1 MNKWEKEAYIMSKQR
16 VEELTKL
23 LNQYNKEYYVLD
35 KPSVSDREY
44 DRLMQE
50 LIELENQ
57 YPELKSTT
65 SPTVRIG
72 GAVLEGFNKIE
83 HEKPMLSLGN
93 AFNESDLRD
102 FDARIK
108 KVSPHISYVCE
119 LKIDG
124 LAVTLHYANGQ
135 FVQGATR
142 GDGVFGEDISEN
154 LKTIQTIPLH
164 IPYDEPLEVRGE
176 VYMSKA
182 TLEKLN
188 KQRANNGEELFA
200 NPRNAAAGSLRQLDS
215 RIAAKRELAM
225 FCYAV
230 PSAESLGCKTH
241 EESLKKIEELGF
253 NVNPNREVCDSI
265 EGVLAYIEKWSTARF
280 DLPYEIDG
288 IVIKVNQ
295 LNEQEKLGTTV
306 KSPRWAIA
314 YKFPAEEVETI
325 LKDIIFTVGRTG
337 MVTPN
342 AVLEP
347 VRVAGTRVS
356 RATLHNEDYV
366 KERDIRIN
374 DRVIIRKAGEII
386 PEVVKPVVDARKG
399 DEVPFEMIQNCPRC
413 GSEIVRE
420 VGEADHYCLN
430 IDCPAR
436 IVESLC
442 HYVSRDAMNIDGLG
456 VKVVEQLYDN
466 QLIANVADIYK
477 LEKEQLLPLE
487 RMGEKKVTN
496 LLTAIENSK
505 ANSLERLLFGLG
517 IRHVG
522 SKTAKVLA
530 THFEDIDSLM
540 KATFDDFKG
549 IAEIGDVIANSIVHY
564 FSQEANVQLI
574 SELQELGLN
583 MNYLGAK
590 ISNTNQSN
598 QFFGKTVVLT
608 GTLTTLS
615 RKEAGTKLEA
625 LGAKVSGS
633 VSAKTDYLVAGEKS
647 GSKLK
652 KAQELGVTVIDEET
666 MLKMMNE

>member
-1 MNKWEKEAYIMSKQR
+1 MSKQR

-50 LIELENQ
+50 LIELEAQ
-57 YPELKSTT
+57 YPELKSST
-65 SPTVRIG
+65 SPTVRVG
-72 GAVLEGFNKIE
+72 GAILEGFNKVQ

-93 AFNESDLRD
+93 AFNEGDLRD
-102 FDARIK
+102 FDARIR
-108 KVSPHISYVCE
+108 KVSPNISYVCE

-124 LAVTLHYANGQ
+124 LAVTLHYRDGK
-135 FVQGATR
+135 FVKGATR
-142 GDGVFGEDISEN
+142 GDGVVGEDISEN

-164 IPYDEPLEVRGE
+164 IPYKDPLEVRGE

-182 TLEKLN
+182 TLDKLN
-188 KQRANNGEELFA
+188 KQRAEKGEELFA

-230 PSAESLGCKTH
+230 PSAEELGCQTH
-241 EESLKKIEELGF
+241 DESLQKIEELGF

-265 EGVLAYIEKWSTARF
+265 DGVLAYIEKWSTNRF

-295 LNEQEKLGTTV
+295 LNEQQKLGSTV

-386 PEVVKPVVDARKG
+386 PEVVKPVIDARHG
-399 DEVPFEMIQNCPRC
+399 DEAPFEMIQECPRC
-413 GSEIVRE
+413 GSELIRE
-420 VGEADHYCLN
+420 AGEADYYCLN

-442 HYVSRDAMNIDGLG
+442 HFVSRDAMNIDGLG

-466 QLIANVADIYK
+466 QLIENVADIYK
-477 LEKEQLLPLE
+477 LQKEQLLPLE

-505 ANSLERLLFGLG
+505 QNSLERLLFGLG
-517 IRHVG
+517 VRHVG

-530 THFEDIDSLM
+530 AHFETIDALM
-540 KATFDDFKG
+540 QATFDDFKG

-564 FSQEANVQLI
+564 FTQDANVQLI
-574 SELQELGLN
+574 NELKALGLN
-583 MNYLGAK
+583 MSY
-590 ISNTNQSN
+590 
-598 QFFGKTVVLT
+598 T
-608 GTLTTLS
+608 GV
-615 RKEAGTKLEA
+615 
-625 LGAKVSGS
+625 KVST
-633 VSAKTDYLVAGEKS
+633 A
-647 GSKLK
+647 
-652 KAQELGVTVIDEET
+652 
-666 MLKMMNE
+666 NEANEFYGKR

>member
-1 MNKWEKEAYIMSKQR
+1 MSKQR

-50 LIELENQ
+50 LIELEAQ
-57 YPELKSTT
+57 YPELKSST
-65 SPTVRIG
+65 SPTVRVG
-72 GAVLEGFNKIE
+72 GAILEGFNKVQ

-93 AFNESDLRD
+93 AFNEGDLRD
-102 FDARIK
+102 FDARIR
-108 KVSPHISYVCE
+108 KVSPNISYVCE

-124 LAVTLHYANGQ
+124 LAVTLHYRDGK
-135 FVQGATR
+135 FVKGATR
-142 GDGVFGEDISEN
+142 GDGVVGEDISEN

-164 IPYDEPLEVRGE
+164 IPYKDPLEVRGE

-182 TLEKLN
+182 TLDKLN
-188 KQRANNGEELFA
+188 KQRAEKGEELFA

-230 PSAESLGCKTH
+230 PSAEELGCQTH
-241 EESLKKIEELGF
+241 DESLQKIEELGF

-265 EGVLAYIEKWSTARF
+265 DGVLAYIEKWSTNRF

-295 LNEQEKLGTTV
+295 LNEQQKLGSTV

-356 RATLHNEDYV
+356 RATLHNEDYI
-366 KERDIRIN
+366 KERDIRIK

-386 PEVVKPVVDARKG
+386 PEVVKPVIDARHG
-399 DEVPFEMIQNCPRC
+399 DEAPFEMIQDCPRC
-413 GSEIVRE
+413 GSELIRE
-420 VGEADHYCLN
+420 AGEADYYCLN

-442 HYVSRDAMNIDGLG
+442 HFVSRDAMNIDGLG

-466 QLIANVADIYK
+466 QLIENVADIYK
-477 LEKEQLLPLE
+477 LQKEQLLPLE

-505 ANSLERLLFGLG
+505 QNSLERLLFGLG
-517 IRHVG
+517 VRHVG

-530 THFEDIDSLM
+530 AHFETIDALM
-540 KATFDDFKG
+540 QATFDDFKG

-564 FSQEANVQLI
+564 FTQDANVQLI
-574 SELQELGLN
+574 NELKALGLN
-583 MNYLGAK
+583 MSYTGVKVSTANEANEFY
-590 ISNTNQSN
+590 
-598 QFFGKTVVLT
+598 GKTVVLT
-608 GTLTTLS
+608 GTLATLS
-615 RKEAGTKLEA
+615 RKEAGVKLEA

-633 VSAKTDYLVAGEKS
+633 VSAKTDFLVAGEKS

-652 KAQELGVTVIDEET
+652 KAQELGVTVIDEEM
-666 MLKMMNE
+666 MLKMLGE

>member
-1 MNKWEKEAYIMSKQR
+1 MSKQR

-50 LIELENQ
+50 LIELEAQ
-57 YPELKSTT
+57 YPELKSST
-65 SPTVRIG
+65 SPTVRVG
-72 GAVLEGFNKIE
+72 GAILEGFNKVQ

-93 AFNESDLRD
+93 AFNEGDLRD
-102 FDARIK
+102 FDARIR
-108 KVSPHISYVCE
+108 KVSPNISYVCE

-124 LAVTLHYANGQ
+124 LAVTLHYRDGQ
-135 FVQGATR
+135 FVKGATR
-142 GDGVFGEDISEN
+142 GDGVVGEDISEN

-164 IPYDEPLEVRGE
+164 IPYKDPLEVRGE

-182 TLEKLN
+182 TLDKLN
-188 KQRANNGEELFA
+188 KQRAEKGEELFA

-230 PSAESLGCKTH
+230 PSAEELGCQTH
-241 EESLKKIEELGF
+241 DESLQKIEEFGF

-265 EGVLAYIEKWSTARF
+265 DGVLAYIEKWSTNRF

-295 LNEQEKLGTTV
+295 LNEQQKLGSTV

-386 PEVVKPVVDARKG
+386 PEVVKPVIDARHG
-399 DEVPFEMIQNCPRC
+399 DEAPFEMIQECPRC
-413 GSEIVRE
+413 GSELIRE
-420 VGEADHYCLN
+420 AGEADYYCLN

-442 HYVSRDAMNIDGLG
+442 HFVSRDAMNIDGLG

-466 QLIANVADIYK
+466 QLIENVADIYK
-477 LEKEQLLPLE
+477 LQKEQLLPLE

-505 ANSLERLLFGLG
+505 QNSLERLLFGLG
-517 IRHVG
+517 VRHVG

-530 THFEDIDSLM
+530 AHFETIDALM
-540 KATFDDFKG
+540 QATFDDFKG
-549 IAEIGDVIANSIVHY
+549 IAEIGDVIANSILHY
-564 FSQEANVQLI
+564 FTQEANVQLI
-574 SELQELGLN
+574 NELKALGLN
-583 MNYLGAK
+583 MSYTGVKVSTANEANEFY
-590 ISNTNQSN
+590 
-598 QFFGKTVVLT
+598 GKTVVLT
-608 GTLTTLS
+608 GTLATLS
-615 RKEAGTKLEA
+615 RKEAGVKLEA

-633 VSAKTDYLVAGEKS
+633 VSAKTDFLVAGEKS

-652 KAQELGVTVIDEET
+652 KAQELGVTVIDEEM
-666 MLKMMNE
+666 MLKMLGE

>member
-1 MNKWEKEAYIMSKQR
+1 MSKQR
-16 VEELTKL
+16 IEELTKL

-93 AFNESDLRD
+93 AFNEGDLRD

-108 KVSPHISYVCE
+108 KVSPHVSYVCE

-135 FVQGATR
+135 FIQGATR
-142 GDGVFGEDISEN
+142 GDGVIGEDISEN

-164 IPYDEPLEVRGE
+164 VPYDEPLEVRGE

-188 KQRANNGEELFA
+188 QQRAKKGEELFA
-200 NPRNAAAGSLRQLDS
+200 NPRNAAAGSIRQLDS

-230 PSAESLGCKTH
+230 PSAEDLGCQTH
-241 EESLKKIEELGF
+241 EESLQKIEELGF
-253 NVNPNREVCDSI
+253 NVNPNREVCESI
-265 EGVLAYIEKWSTARF
+265 DAVLAYIEKWSKARF

-295 LNEQEKLGTTV
+295 LSEQEKLGTTV

-386 PEVVKPVVDARKG
+386 PEVVKPVVDSRKG
-399 DEVPFEMIQNCPRC
+399 DEIPFEMIDNCPRC

-442 HYVSRDAMNIDGLG
+442 HFVSRDAMNIDGLG

-477 LEKEQLLPLE
+477 LQKGQLLPLE

-530 THFEDIDSLM
+530 THFEDIERLM
-540 KATFDDFKG
+540 TASFDDFKG
-549 IAEIGDVIANSIVHY
+549 ISEIGDVIANSIVHY

-574 SELQELGLN
+574 KELKELGLN
-583 MNYLGAK
+583 MSYLGAK
-590 ISNTNQSN
+590 PSDSNKSN
-598 QFFGKTVVLT
+598 EFYGKTVVLT

-652 KAQELGVTVIDEET
+652 KAKELGVVVIDEE
-666 MLKMMNE
+666 MMIKMMNE

>member
-1 MNKWEKEAYIMSKQR
+1 MSKQR

-50 LIELENQ
+50 LIELEAQ
-57 YPELKSTT
+57 YPELKSST
-65 SPTVRIG
+65 SPTVRVG
-72 GAVLEGFNKIE
+72 GAILEGFNKVQ

-93 AFNESDLRD
+93 AFNEGDLRD
-102 FDARIK
+102 FDARIR
-108 KVSPHISYVCE
+108 KVSPNISYVCE

-124 LAVTLHYANGQ
+124 LAVTLHYRDGQ
-135 FVQGATR
+135 FVKGATR
-142 GDGVFGEDISEN
+142 GDGVVGEDISEN

-164 IPYDEPLEVRGE
+164 IPYKEPLEVRGE

-182 TLEKLN
+182 TLDKLN
-188 KQRANNGEELFA
+188 KQRAEKGEELFA

-230 PSAESLGCKTH
+230 PSAEELGCQTH
-241 EESLKKIEELGF
+241 DESLQKIEELGF

-265 EGVLAYIEKWSTARF
+265 DGVLTYIEKWSTNRF

-295 LNEQEKLGTTV
+295 LNEQQKLGSTV

-386 PEVVKPVVDARKG
+386 PEVVKPVIDARHG
-399 DEVPFEMIQNCPRC
+399 DEAPFEMIQDCPRC
-413 GSEIVRE
+413 GSELIRE
-420 VGEADHYCLN
+420 AGEADYYCLN

-442 HYVSRDAMNIDGLG
+442 HFVSRDAMNIDGLG

-466 QLIANVADIYK
+466 QLIENVADIYK
-477 LEKEQLLPLE
+477 LQKEQLLPLE

-505 ANSLERLLFGLG
+505 QNSLERLLFGLG

-530 THFEDIDSLM
+530 AHFETIDALM
-540 KATFDDFKG
+540 QATFDDFKG
-549 IAEIGDVIANSIVHY
+549 IAEIGDVIANSILHY
-564 FSQEANVQLI
+564 FTQEANVQLI
-574 SELQELGLN
+574 NELKALGLN
-583 MNYLGAK
+583 MSYTGAK
-590 ISNTNQSN
+590 VSTANEANE
-598 QFFGKTVVLT
+598 FYGKTVVLT
-608 GTLTTLS
+608 GTLATLS
-615 RKEAGTKLEA
+615 RKEAGVKLEA

-633 VSAKTDYLVAGEKS
+633 VSAKTDFLVAGEKS

-652 KAQELGVTVIDEET
+652 KAQELGVTVIDEEM
-666 MLKMMNE
+666 MLKMIGE

>member
-1 MNKWEKEAYIMSKQR
+1 MSKQR

-50 LIELENQ
+50 LIELEAQ
-57 YPELKSTT
+57 YPELKSST
-65 SPTVRIG
+65 SPTVRVG
-72 GAVLEGFNKIE
+72 GAILEGFNKVQ

-93 AFNESDLRD
+93 AFNEGDLRD
-102 FDARIK
+102 FDARIR
-108 KVSPHISYVCE
+108 KVSPNISYVCE

-124 LAVTLHYANGQ
+124 LAVTLHYRDGK
-135 FVQGATR
+135 FVKGATR
-142 GDGVFGEDISEN
+142 GDGVVGEDISEN

-164 IPYDEPLEVRGE
+164 IPYKDPLEVRGE

-182 TLEKLN
+182 TLDKLN
-188 KQRANNGEELFA
+188 KQRAEKGEELFA

-230 PSAESLGCKTH
+230 PSAEELGCQTH
-241 EESLKKIEELGF
+241 DESLQKIEELGF

-265 EGVLAYIEKWSTARF
+265 DGVLAYIEKWSTNRF

-295 LNEQEKLGTTV
+295 LNEQQKLGSTV

-386 PEVVKPVVDARKG
+386 PEVVKPVIDARHG
-399 DEVPFEMIQNCPRC
+399 DEAPFEMIQDCPRC
-413 GSEIVRE
+413 GSELIRE
-420 VGEADHYCLN
+420 AGEADYYCLN

-442 HYVSRDAMNIDGLG
+442 HFVSRDAMNIDGLG

-466 QLIANVADIYK
+466 QLIENVADIYK
-477 LEKEQLLPLE
+477 LQKEQLLPLE

-505 ANSLERLLFGLG
+505 QNSLERLLFGLG
-517 IRHVG
+517 VRHVG
-522 SKTAKVLA
+522 SKMAKVLA
-530 THFEDIDSLM
+530 AHFETIDALM
-540 KATFDDFKG
+540 QATFDDFKG

-564 FSQEANVQLI
+564 FTQDANVQLI
-574 SELQELGLN
+574 NELKALGLN
-583 MNYLGAK
+583 MSYTGVKVSTANEANEFY
-590 ISNTNQSN
+590 
-598 QFFGKTVVLT
+598 GKTVVLT
-608 GTLTTLS
+608 GTLATLS
-615 RKEAGTKLEA
+615 RKEAGVKLEA

-633 VSAKTDYLVAGEKS
+633 VSAKTDFLVAGEKS

-652 KAQELGVTVIDEET
+652 KAQELGVTVIDEEM
-666 MLKMMNE
+666 MLKMLGE

>member
-1 MNKWEKEAYIMSKQR
+1 MSKQR

-50 LIELENQ
+50 LIELEAQ
-57 YPELKSTT
+57 YPELKSST
-65 SPTVRIG
+65 SPTVRVG
-72 GAVLEGFNKIE
+72 GAILEGFNKVQ

-93 AFNESDLRD
+93 AFNEGDLRD
-102 FDARIK
+102 FDARIR
-108 KVSPHISYVCE
+108 KVSPNISYVCE

-124 LAVTLHYANGQ
+124 LAVTLHYRDGQ
-135 FVQGATR
+135 FVKGATR
-142 GDGVFGEDISEN
+142 GDGVVGEDISEN

-164 IPYDEPLEVRGE
+164 IPYKDPLEVRGE

-182 TLEKLN
+182 TLDKLN
-188 KQRANNGEELFA
+188 KQRAEKGEELFA

-230 PSAESLGCKTH
+230 PSAEELGCQTH
-241 EESLKKIEELGF
+241 DESLQKIEELGF

-265 EGVLAYIEKWSTARF
+265 DGVLAYIEKWSTNRF

-295 LNEQEKLGTTV
+295 LNEQQKLGSTV

-356 RATLHNEDYV
+356 RATLHNEDYI
-366 KERDIRIN
+366 KERDIRIK

-386 PEVVKPVVDARKG
+386 PEVVKPVIDARHG
-399 DEVPFEMIQNCPRC
+399 DEAPFEMIQDCPRC
-413 GSEIVRE
+413 ASELIRE
-420 VGEADHYCLN
+420 AGEADYYCLN

-442 HYVSRDAMNIDGLG
+442 HFVSRDAMNIDGLG

-466 QLIANVADIYK
+466 QLIENVADIYK
-477 LEKEQLLPLE
+477 LQKEQLLPLE

-505 ANSLERLLFGLG
+505 QNSLERLLFGLG
-517 IRHVG
+517 VRHVG

-530 THFEDIDSLM
+530 AHFETIDALM
-540 KATFDDFKG
+540 QATFDDFKG
-549 IAEIGDVIANSIVHY
+549 IADFGDVIANSIVHY
-564 FSQEANVQLI
+564 FTQDANVQLI
-574 SELQELGLN
+574 NELKALGLN
-583 MNYLGAK
+583 MSYTGVKVSTANEANEFY
-590 ISNTNQSN
+590 
-598 QFFGKTVVLT
+598 GKTVVLT
-608 GTLTTLS
+608 GTLATLS
-615 RKEAGTKLEA
+615 RKEAGVKLEA

-633 VSAKTDYLVAGEKS
+633 VSAKTDFLVAGEKS

-652 KAQELGVTVIDEET
+652 KAQELGVTVIDEEM
-666 MLKMMNE
+666 MLKMLGE

>member
-1 MNKWEKEAYIMSKQR
+1 MSKQR

-50 LIELENQ
+50 LIELEAQ
-57 YPELKSTT
+57 YPELKSST
-65 SPTVRIG
+65 SPTVRVG
-72 GAVLEGFNKIE
+72 GAILEGFNKVQ

-93 AFNESDLRD
+93 AFNEGDLRD
-102 FDARIK
+102 FDARIR
-108 KVSPHISYVCE
+108 KVSPNISYVCE

-124 LAVTLHYANGQ
+124 LAVTLHYRDGQ
-135 FVQGATR
+135 FVKGATR
-142 GDGVFGEDISEN
+142 GDGVVGEDISEN

-164 IPYDEPLEVRGE
+164 IPYKEPLEVRGE

-182 TLEKLN
+182 TLDKLN
-188 KQRANNGEELFA
+188 KQRAEKGEELFA

-230 PSAESLGCKTH
+230 PSAEELGCQTH
-241 EESLKKIEELGF
+241 DESLQKIEELGF

-265 EGVLAYIEKWSTARF
+265 DGVLAYIEKWSTNRF

-295 LNEQEKLGTTV
+295 LNEQQKLGSTV

-386 PEVVKPVVDARKG
+386 PEVVKPVIDARHG
-399 DEVPFEMIQNCPRC
+399 DEAPFEMIQDCPRC
-413 GSEIVRE
+413 GSELIRE
-420 VGEADHYCLN
+420 AGEADYYCLN

-442 HYVSRDAMNIDGLG
+442 HFVSRDAMNIDGLG

-466 QLIANVADIYK
+466 QLIENVADIYK
-477 LEKEQLLPLE
+477 LQKEQLLPLE

-505 ANSLERLLFGLG
+505 QNSLERLLFGLG

-530 THFEDIDSLM
+530 AHFETIDALM
-540 KATFDDFKG
+540 QATFDDFKG
-549 IAEIGDVIANSIVHY
+549 IAEIGDVIANSILHY
-564 FSQEANVQLI
+564 FTQEANVQLI
-574 SELQELGLN
+574 NELKALGLN
-583 MNYLGAK
+583 MSYTGAK
-590 ISNTNQSN
+590 VSTANEANE
-598 QFFGKTVVLT
+598 FYGKTVVLT
-608 GTLTTLS
+608 GTLATLS
-615 RKEAGTKLEA
+615 RKEAGVKLEA

-633 VSAKTDYLVAGEKS
+633 VSAKTDFLVAGEKS

-652 KAQELGVTVIDEET
+652 KAQELGVTVIDEEM
-666 MLKMMNE
+666 MLKMLGE

>member
-1 MNKWEKEAYIMSKQR
+1 MSKQR

-50 LIELENQ
+50 LIELEAQ
-57 YPELKSTT
+57 YPELKSST
-65 SPTVRIG
+65 SPTVRVG
-72 GAVLEGFNKIE
+72 GAILEGFNKVQ

-93 AFNESDLRD
+93 AFNEGDLRD
-102 FDARIK
+102 FDARIR
-108 KVSPHISYVCE
+108 KVSPNISYVCE

-124 LAVTLHYANGQ
+124 LAVTLHYRDGQ
-135 FVQGATR
+135 FVKGATR
-142 GDGVFGEDISEN
+142 GDGVVGEDISEN

-164 IPYDEPLEVRGE
+164 IPYKDPLEVRGE

-182 TLEKLN
+182 TLDKLN
-188 KQRANNGEELFA
+188 KQRAEKGEELFA

-230 PSAESLGCKTH
+230 PSAEELGCQTH
-241 EESLKKIEELGF
+241 DESLQKIEELGF

-265 EGVLAYIEKWSTARF
+265 DGVLAYIEKWSTNRF

-295 LNEQEKLGTTV
+295 LNEQQKLGSTV

-386 PEVVKPVVDARKG
+386 PEVVKPVIDARHG
-399 DEVPFEMIQNCPRC
+399 DEAPFEMIQDCPRC
-413 GSEIVRE
+413 GSELIRE
-420 VGEADHYCLN
+420 AGEADYYCLN

-442 HYVSRDAMNIDGLG
+442 HFVSRDAMNIDGLG

-466 QLIANVADIYK
+466 QLIENVADIYK
-477 LEKEQLLPLE
+477 LQKEQLLPLE

-505 ANSLERLLFGLG
+505 QNSLERLLFGLG
-517 IRHVG
+517 VRHVG

-530 THFEDIDSLM
+530 AHFETIDALM
-540 KATFDDFKG
+540 QATFDDFKG

-564 FSQEANVQLI
+564 FTQDANVQLI
-574 SELQELGLN
+574 NELKSLGLN
-583 MNYLGAK
+583 MSYTGVKVSTANEANEFY
-590 ISNTNQSN
+590 
-598 QFFGKTVVLT
+598 GKTVVLT
-608 GTLTTLS
+608 GTLATLS
-615 RKEAGTKLEA
+615 RKEAGVKLEA

-633 VSAKTDYLVAGEKS
+633 VSAKTDFLVAGEKS

-652 KAQELGVTVIDEET
+652 KAQELGVTVIDEEM
-666 MLKMMNE
+666 MLKMLGE

>member
-1 MNKWEKEAYIMSKQR
+1 MSKQR

-50 LIELENQ
+50 LIELEAQ
-57 YPELKSTT
+57 YPELKSST
-65 SPTVRIG
+65 SPTVRVG
-72 GAVLEGFNKIE
+72 GAILEGFNKVQ

-93 AFNESDLRD
+93 AFNEGDLRD
-102 FDARIK
+102 FDARIR
-108 KVSPHISYVCE
+108 KVSPNISYVCE

-124 LAVTLHYANGQ
+124 LAVTLHYRDGK
-135 FVQGATR
+135 FVKGATR
-142 GDGVFGEDISEN
+142 GDGVVGEDISEN

-164 IPYDEPLEVRGE
+164 IPYKDPLEVRGE

-182 TLEKLN
+182 TLDKLN
-188 KQRANNGEELFA
+188 KQRAEKGEELFA

-230 PSAESLGCKTH
+230 PSAEELGCQTH
-241 EESLKKIEELGF
+241 DESLQKIEELGF

-265 EGVLAYIEKWSTARF
+265 DGVLAYIEKWSTNRF

-295 LNEQEKLGTTV
+295 LNEQQKLGSTV

-386 PEVVKPVVDARKG
+386 PEVVKPVIDARHG
-399 DEVPFEMIQNCPRC
+399 DEAPFEMIQDCPRC
-413 GSEIVRE
+413 GSELIRE
-420 VGEADHYCLN
+420 AGEADYYCLN

-442 HYVSRDAMNIDGLG
+442 HFVSRDAMNIDGLG

-466 QLIANVADIYK
+466 QLIENVADIYK
-477 LEKEQLLPLE
+477 LQKEQLLPLE

-505 ANSLERLLFGLG
+505 QNSLERLLFGLG
-517 IRHVG
+517 VRHVG

-530 THFEDIDSLM
+530 AHFETMDALM
-540 KATFDDFKG
+540 QAMFDDFKG

-564 FSQEANVQLI
+564 FTQDANVQLI
-574 SELQELGLN
+574 NELKALGLN
-583 MNYLGAK
+583 MSYTGVKVSTANEANEFY
-590 ISNTNQSN
+590 
-598 QFFGKTVVLT
+598 GKTVVLT
-608 GTLTTLS
+608 GTLATLS
-615 RKEAGTKLEA
+615 RKEAGVKLEA

-633 VSAKTDYLVAGEKS
+633 VSAKTDFLVAGEKS

-652 KAQELGVTVIDEET
+652 KAQELGVTVIDEEM
-666 MLKMMNE
+666 MLKMLGE

>member
-1 MNKWEKEAYIMSKQR
+1 MSKQR

-50 LIELENQ
+50 LIELEAQ
-57 YPELKSTT
+57 YPELKSST
-65 SPTVRIG
+65 SPTVRVG
-72 GAVLEGFNKIE
+72 GAVLEGFNKVQ

-93 AFNESDLRD
+93 AFNEGDLRD
-102 FDARIK
+102 FDARIR
-108 KVSPHISYVCE
+108 KVSPNISYVCE

-124 LAVTLHYANGQ
+124 LAVTLHYRDGQ
-135 FVQGATR
+135 FVKGATR
-142 GDGVFGEDISEN
+142 GDGVVGEDISEN

-164 IPYDEPLEVRGE
+164 IPYKDPLEVRGE

-182 TLEKLN
+182 TLDKLN
-188 KQRANNGEELFA
+188 KQRAEKGEELFA

-230 PSAESLGCKTH
+230 PSAEELGCQTH
-241 EESLKKIEELGF
+241 DESLQKIEELGF

-265 EGVLAYIEKWSTARF
+265 DGVLAYIEKWSTNRF

-295 LNEQEKLGTTV
+295 LNEQQKLGSTV

-386 PEVVKPVVDARKG
+386 PEVVKPVIDARHG
-399 DEVPFEMIQNCPRC
+399 DEAPFEMIKDCPRC
-413 GSEIVRE
+413 GSELIRE
-420 VGEADHYCLN
+420 AGEADYYCLN

-442 HYVSRDAMNIDGLG
+442 HFVSRDAMNIDGLG

-466 QLIANVADIYK
+466 QLIENVADIYK
-477 LEKEQLLPLE
+477 LQKEQLLPLE

-505 ANSLERLLFGLG
+505 QNSLERLLFGLG
-517 IRHVG
+517 VRHVG

-530 THFEDIDSLM
+530 AHFETIDALM
-540 KATFDDFKG
+540 QATFDDFKG
-549 IAEIGDVIANSIVHY
+549 IAEIGDVIANSILHY
-564 FSQEANVQLI
+564 FTQEANVQLI
-574 SELQELGLN
+574 NELKALGLN
-583 MNYLGAK
+583 MSYTGAK
-590 ISNTNQSN
+590 VSTANEANE
-598 QFFGKTVVLT
+598 FYGKTVVLT
-608 GTLTTLS
+608 GTLATLS
-615 RKEAGTKLEA
+615 RKEAGVKLEA

-633 VSAKTDYLVAGEKS
+633 VSAKTDFLVAGEKS

-652 KAQELGVTVIDEET
+652 KAQELGVTVIDEEM
-666 MLKMMNE
+666 MLKMLGE

>member
-1 MNKWEKEAYIMSKQR
+1 MSKQR

-50 LIELENQ
+50 LIELEAQ

-65 SPTVRIG
+65 SPTVRVG
-72 GAVLEGFNKIE
+72 GAILEGFNKVQ

-93 AFNESDLRD
+93 AFNEGDLRD
-102 FDARIK
+102 FDARIR
-108 KVSPHISYVCE
+108 KVSPNISYVCE

-124 LAVTLHYANGQ
+124 LAVTLHYRDGQ
-135 FVQGATR
+135 FVKGATR
-142 GDGVFGEDISEN
+142 GDGVVGEDISEN

-164 IPYDEPLEVRGE
+164 IPYKDPLEVRGE

-182 TLEKLN
+182 TLDKLN
-188 KQRANNGEELFA
+188 KQRAEKGEELFA

-230 PSAESLGCKTH
+230 PSAEELGCQTH
-241 EESLKKIEELGF
+241 DESLQKIEELGF

-265 EGVLAYIEKWSTARF
+265 DGVLAYIEKWSTNRF

-295 LNEQEKLGTTV
+295 LNEQQKLGSTV

-386 PEVVKPVVDARKG
+386 PEVVKPVIDARHG
-399 DEVPFEMIQNCPRC
+399 DEAPFEMIQDCPRC
-413 GSEIVRE
+413 GSELIRE
-420 VGEADHYCLN
+420 AGEADYYCLN

-442 HYVSRDAMNIDGLG
+442 HFVSRDAMNIDGLG

-466 QLIANVADIYK
+466 QLIENVADIYK
-477 LEKEQLLPLE
+477 LQKEQLLPLE

-505 ANSLERLLFGLG
+505 QNSLERLLFGLG
-517 IRHVG
+517 VRHVG

-530 THFEDIDSLM
+530 AHFETIDALM
-540 KATFDDFKG
+540 QATFDDFKG

-564 FSQEANVQLI
+564 FTQDANVQLI
-574 SELQELGLN
+574 NELKALGLN
-583 MNYLGAK
+583 MSYTGVKVSTANEANEFY
-590 ISNTNQSN
+590 
-598 QFFGKTVVLT
+598 GKTVVLT
-608 GTLTTLS
+608 GTLATLS
-615 RKEAGTKLEA
+615 RKEAGVKLEA

-633 VSAKTDYLVAGEKS
+633 VSAKTDFLVAGEKS

-652 KAQELGVTVIDEET
+652 KAQELGVTVIDEEM
-666 MLKMMNE
+666 MLKMLGE

>member
-1 MNKWEKEAYIMSKQR
+1 MSKQR

-50 LIELENQ
+50 LIELEAQ
-57 YPELKSTT
+57 YPELKSST
-65 SPTVRIG
+65 SPTVRVG
-72 GAVLEGFNKIE
+72 GAILEGFNKVQ

-93 AFNESDLRD
+93 AFNEGDLRD
-102 FDARIK
+102 FDARIR
-108 KVSPHISYVCE
+108 KVSPNISYVCE

-124 LAVTLHYANGQ
+124 LAVTLHYRDGQ
-135 FVQGATR
+135 FVKGATR
-142 GDGVFGEDISEN
+142 GDGVVGEDISEN

-164 IPYDEPLEVRGE
+164 IPYKDPLEVRGE

-182 TLEKLN
+182 TLDKLN
-188 KQRANNGEELFA
+188 KQRAEKGEELFA

-230 PSAESLGCKTH
+230 PSAEELGCQTH
-241 EESLKKIEELGF
+241 DESLQKIEELGF

-265 EGVLAYIEKWSTARF
+265 DGVLAYIEKWSTNRF

-295 LNEQEKLGTTV
+295 LNEQQKLGSTV

-386 PEVVKPVVDARKG
+386 PEVVKPVIDARHG
-399 DEVPFEMIQNCPRC
+399 DEAPFEMIKDCPRC
-413 GSEIVRE
+413 GSELIRE
-420 VGEADHYCLN
+420 AGEADYYCLN

-442 HYVSRDAMNIDGLG
+442 HFVSRDAMNIDGLG

-466 QLIANVADIYK
+466 QLIENVADIYK
-477 LEKEQLLPLE
+477 LQKEQLLPLE

-505 ANSLERLLFGLG
+505 QNSLERLLFGLG
-517 IRHVG
+517 VRHVG

-530 THFEDIDSLM
+530 AHFETIDALM
-540 KATFDDFKG
+540 QATFDDFKG

-564 FSQEANVQLI
+564 FTQDANVQLI
-574 SELQELGLN
+574 NELKALGLN
-583 MNYLGAK
+583 MSYTGVKVSTANEANEFY
-590 ISNTNQSN
+590 
-598 QFFGKTVVLT
+598 GKTVVLT
-608 GTLTTLS
+608 GTLATLS
-615 RKEAGTKLEA
+615 RKEAGVKLEA

-633 VSAKTDYLVAGEKS
+633 VSAKTDFLVAGEKS

-652 KAQELGVTVIDEET
+652 KAQELGVTVIDEEM
-666 MLKMMNE
+666 MLKMIGE

>member
-1 MNKWEKEAYIMSKQR
+1 MSKQR
-16 VEELTKL
+16 VEELTRL

-50 LIELENQ
+50 LIELEAQ
-57 YPELKSTT
+57 YPELKSST
-65 SPTVRIG
+65 SPTVRVG
-72 GAVLEGFNKIE
+72 GAILEGFNKVQ

-93 AFNESDLRD
+93 AFNEGDLRD
-102 FDARIK
+102 FDARIR
-108 KVSPHISYVCE
+108 KVSPNISYVCE

-124 LAVTLHYANGQ
+124 LAVTLHYRDGQ
-135 FVQGATR
+135 FVKGATR
-142 GDGVFGEDISEN
+142 GDGVVGEDISEN

-164 IPYDEPLEVRGE
+164 IPYKDPLEVRGE

-182 TLEKLN
+182 TLDKLN
-188 KQRANNGEELFA
+188 KQRVEKGEELFA

-230 PSAESLGCKTH
+230 PSAEELGCQTH
-241 EESLKKIEELGF
+241 DESLQKIEELGF

-265 EGVLAYIEKWSTARF
+265 DGVLAYIEKWSTNRF

-295 LNEQEKLGTTV
+295 LNEQQKLGSTV

-386 PEVVKPVVDARKG
+386 PEVVKPVIDARHG
-399 DEVPFEMIQNCPRC
+399 DEAPFEMIQDCPRC
-413 GSEIVRE
+413 GSELIRE
-420 VGEADHYCLN
+420 AGEADYYCLN

-442 HYVSRDAMNIDGLG
+442 HFVSRDAMNIDGLG

-466 QLIANVADIYK
+466 QLIENVADIYK
-477 LEKEQLLPLE
+477 LQKEQLLPLE

-505 ANSLERLLFGLG
+505 QNSLERLLFGLG
-517 IRHVG
+517 VRHVG

-530 THFEDIDSLM
+530 AHFETIDALM
-540 KATFDDFKG
+540 QATFDDFKG

-564 FSQEANVQLI
+564 FTQDANVQLI
-574 SELQELGLN
+574 NELKALGLN
-583 MNYLGAK
+583 MSYTGVKVSTANEANEFY
-590 ISNTNQSN
+590 
-598 QFFGKTVVLT
+598 GKTVVLT
-608 GTLTTLS
+608 GTLATLS
-615 RKEAGTKLEA
+615 RKEAGVKLEA

-633 VSAKTDYLVAGEKS
+633 VSAKTDFLVAGEKS

-652 KAQELGVTVIDEET
+652 KAQELGVTVIDEEM
-666 MLKMMNE
+666 MLKMLGE

>member
-1 MNKWEKEAYIMSKQR
+1 MSKQR

-50 LIELENQ
+50 LIELEAQ
-57 YPELKSTT
+57 YPELKSST
-65 SPTVRIG
+65 SPTVRVG
-72 GAVLEGFNKIE
+72 GAILEGFNKVQ

-93 AFNESDLRD
+93 AFNEGDLRD
-102 FDARIK
+102 FDARIR
-108 KVSPHISYVCE
+108 KVSPNISYVCE

-124 LAVTLHYANGQ
+124 LAVTLHYRDGQ
-135 FVQGATR
+135 FVKGATR
-142 GDGVFGEDISEN
+142 GDGVVGEDISEN

-164 IPYDEPLEVRGE
+164 IPYKDPLEVRGE

-182 TLEKLN
+182 TLDKLN
-188 KQRANNGEELFA
+188 KQRAEKGEELFA

-230 PSAESLGCKTH
+230 PSAEELGCQTH
-241 EESLKKIEELGF
+241 DESLQKIEELGF

-265 EGVLAYIEKWSTARF
+265 DGVLAYIEKWSTNRF

-295 LNEQEKLGTTV
+295 LNEQQKLGSTV

-386 PEVVKPVVDARKG
+386 PEVVKPVIDARHG
-399 DEVPFEMIQNCPRC
+399 DEAPFEMIQDCPRC
-413 GSEIVRE
+413 GSELIRE
-420 VGEADHYCLN
+420 AGEADYYCLN

-436 IVESLC
+436 IIESLC
-442 HYVSRDAMNIDGLG
+442 HFVSRDAMNIDGLG

-466 QLIANVADIYK
+466 QLIENVADIYK
-477 LEKEQLLPLE
+477 LQKEQLLPLE

-505 ANSLERLLFGLG
+505 QNSLERLLFGLG
-517 IRHVG
+517 VRHVG

-530 THFEDIDSLM
+530 AHFETIDALM
-540 KATFDDFKG
+540 QATFDDFKG

-564 FSQEANVQLI
+564 FTQDANVQLI
-574 SELQELGLN
+574 NELKALGLN
-583 MNYLGAK
+583 MSYTGVKVSTANEANEFY
-590 ISNTNQSN
+590 
-598 QFFGKTVVLT
+598 GKTVVLT
-608 GTLTTLS
+608 GTLATLS
-615 RKEAGTKLEA
+615 RKEAGVKLEA

-633 VSAKTDYLVAGEKS
+633 VSAKTDFLVAGEKS

-652 KAQELGVTVIDEET
+652 KAQELGVTVIDEEM
-666 MLKMMNE
+666 MLKMLGE

>member
-1 MNKWEKEAYIMSKQR
+1 MSRER

-23 LNQYNKEYYVLD
+23 LNQYNREYYVLD

-50 LIELENQ
+50 LIELETQ
-57 YPELKSTT
+57 YPELKSNT

-72 GAVLEGFNKIE
+72 GAVLEGFNKVQ
-83 HEKPMLSLGN
+83 HDKPMLSLGN
-93 AFNESDLRD
+93 AFNGGDLRD
-102 FDARIK
+102 FDARIRK
-108 KVSPHISYVCE
+108 GSPNISYVCE

-124 LAVTLHYANGQ
+124 LAVTLHYRDGQ
-135 FVQGATR
+135 FVKGATR
-142 GDGVFGEDISEN
+142 GDGVVGEDISEN

-164 IPYDEPLEVRGE
+164 IPYKDPLEVRGE

-182 TLEKLN
+182 TLDKLN
-188 KQRANNGEELFA
+188 KQRAEKGEELFA

-230 PSAESLGCKTH
+230 PSAEELGCQTH
-241 EESLKKIEELGF
+241 DESLQKIEELGF

-265 EGVLAYIEKWSTARF
+265 DGVLAYIEKWSTARF

-295 LNEQEKLGTTV
+295 LNEQQKLGSTV

-366 KERDIRIN
+366 KERDIRIH

-386 PEVVKPVVDARKG
+386 PEVVKPVIDARHG
-399 DEVPFEMIQNCPRC
+399 DEVPFKMIQECPRC
-413 GSEIVRE
+413 GSDLVRE
-420 VGEADHYCLN
+420 AGEADHYCLN

-442 HYVSRDAMNIDGLG
+442 HFVSRDAMNIEGLG
-456 VKVVEQLYDN
+456 VKVVEQLYAH

-477 LEKEQLLPLE
+477 LQKEQLLPLE
-487 RMGEKKVTN
+487 RMGEKKVSN
-496 LLTAIENSK
+496 LLIAIDNSK
-505 ANSLERLLFGLG
+505 QNSLEKLLFGLG

-530 THFEDIDSLM
+530 VHFETIDALM
-540 KATFDDFKG
+540 NATFEDFKG
-549 IAEIGDVIANSIVHY
+549 ISEIGDVIANSILHY
-564 FSQEANVQLI
+564 FSQEANVSLI
-574 SELQELGLN
+574 QELKELGLN
-583 MNYLGAK
+583 MIYTGIKAS
-590 ISNTNQSN
+590 ISEANE
-598 QFFGKTVVLT
+598 FYGKTVVLT
-608 GTLTTLS
+608 GTLITLS
-615 RKEAGTKLEA
+615 RKEAGAKLEA

-633 VSAKTDYLVAGEKS
+633 VSAKTDFLVAGEKS

-652 KAQELGVTVIDEET
+652 KAQELGVKVIDEEK
-666 MLKMMNE
+666 MLKMMGE

>member
-1 MNKWEKEAYIMSKQR
+1 MSKQR

-50 LIELENQ
+50 LIELEAQ
-57 YPELKSTT
+57 YPELKSSI
-65 SPTVRIG
+65 SPTVRVG
-72 GAVLEGFNKIE
+72 GAILEGFNKVQ

-93 AFNESDLRD
+93 AFNEGDLRD
-102 FDARIK
+102 FDARIR
-108 KVSPHISYVCE
+108 KVSPNISYVCE

-124 LAVTLHYANGQ
+124 LAVTLHYRDGQ
-135 FVQGATR
+135 FVKGATR
-142 GDGVFGEDISEN
+142 GDGVVGEDISEN

-164 IPYDEPLEVRGE
+164 IPYKDPLEVRGE

-182 TLEKLN
+182 TLDKLN
-188 KQRANNGEELFA
+188 KQRAEKGEELFA

-230 PSAESLGCKTH
+230 PSAEELGCQTH
-241 EESLKKIEELGF
+241 GESLQKIEEFGF

-265 EGVLAYIEKWSTARF
+265 DGVLAYIEKWSTNRF

-295 LNEQEKLGTTV
+295 LNEQQKLGSTV

-386 PEVVKPVVDARKG
+386 PEVVKPVIDARHG
-399 DEVPFEMIQNCPRC
+399 DEAPFEMIQDCPRC
-413 GSEIVRE
+413 ASELIRE
-420 VGEADHYCLN
+420 AGEADYYCLN

-442 HYVSRDAMNIDGLG
+442 HFVSRDAMNIDGLG

-466 QLIANVADIYK
+466 QLIENVADIYK
-477 LEKEQLLPLE
+477 LQKEQLLPLE

-505 ANSLERLLFGLG
+505 QNSLERLLFGLG
-517 IRHVG
+517 VRHVG

-530 THFEDIDSLM
+530 AHFETIDALM
-540 KATFDDFKG
+540 QATFDDFKG

-564 FSQEANVQLI
+564 FTQDANVQLI
-574 SELQELGLN
+574 NELKALGLN
-583 MNYLGAK
+583 MSYTGVKVSTANEANEFY
-590 ISNTNQSN
+590 
-598 QFFGKTVVLT
+598 GKTVVLT
-608 GTLTTLS
+608 GTLATLS
-615 RKEAGTKLEA
+615 RKEAGVKLEA

-633 VSAKTDYLVAGEKS
+633 VSAKTDFLVAGEKS

-652 KAQELGVTVIDEET
+652 KAQELGVTVIDEEM
-666 MLKMMNE
+666 MLKMLGE

>member
-1 MNKWEKEAYIMSKQR
+1 MSKQR

-50 LIELENQ
+50 LIELENK

-93 AFNESDLRD
+93 AFNEGDLRD

-142 GDGVFGEDISEN
+142 GDGVVGEDISEN

-188 KQRANNGEELFA
+188 QQRAKNGEELFA

-230 PSAESLGCKTH
+230 PSAKSLGCQTH
-241 EESLKKIEELGF
+241 DESLQKIEELGF

-265 EGVLAYIEKWSTARF
+265 EGVLAYIKKWSTARF

-295 LNEQEKLGTTV
+295 LSEQEKLGTTV

-366 KERDIRIN
+366 KERDIRIS

-399 DEVPFEMIQNCPRC
+399 DEIAFEMIQECPRC

-420 VGEADHYCLN
+420 AGEADHYCLN

-466 QLIANVADIYK
+466 HLIENVADIYK
-477 LEKEQLLPLE
+477 LQKEQLLPLE

-505 ANSLERLLFGLG
+505 VNSLERLLFGLG

-549 IAEIGDVIANSIVHY
+549 IAEIGDVIANSILHY

-574 SELQELGLN
+574 NELKELGLN
-583 MNYLGAK
+583 MKYLGAR
-590 ISNTNQSN
+590 ISNINQSN
-598 QFFGKTVVLT
+598 QFYGKTVVLT

-615 RKEAGTKLEA
+615 RKEAGARLEA
-625 LGAKVSGS
+625 LGAKVSAS
-633 VSAKTDYLVAGEKS
+633 VSAKTDFLVAGEKS

-652 KAQELGVTVIDEET
+652 KAQELGIAVLDEET
-666 MLKMMNE
+666 MLKMISE

>member
-1 MNKWEKEAYIMSKQR
+1 MSKQR

-50 LIELENQ
+50 LIELEAQ
-57 YPELKSTT
+57 YPELKSST
-65 SPTVRIG
+65 SPTVRVG
-72 GAVLEGFNKIE
+72 GAILEGFNKVQ

-93 AFNESDLRD
+93 AFNEGDLRD
-102 FDARIK
+102 FDARIR
-108 KVSPHISYVCE
+108 KVSPNISYVCE

-124 LAVTLHYANGQ
+124 LAVTLHYRDGQ
-135 FVQGATR
+135 FVKGATR
-142 GDGVFGEDISEN
+142 GDGVVGEDISEN

-164 IPYDEPLEVRGE
+164 IPYKDPLEVRGE

-182 TLEKLN
+182 TLDKLN
-188 KQRANNGEELFA
+188 KQRAEKGEELFA

-230 PSAESLGCKTH
+230 PSAEELGCQTH
-241 EESLKKIEELGF
+241 DESLQKIEELGF

-265 EGVLAYIEKWSTARF
+265 EGVLAYIEKWSTNRF

-295 LNEQEKLGTTV
+295 LDEQQKLGSTV

-386 PEVVKPVVDARKG
+386 PEVVKPVIDARHG
-399 DEVPFEMIQNCPRC
+399 DEAPFEMIQDCPRC
-413 GSEIVRE
+413 GSELIRE
-420 VGEADHYCLN
+420 AGEADYYCLN

-442 HYVSRDAMNIDGLG
+442 HFVSRDAMNIDGLG

-466 QLIANVADIYK
+466 QLIENVADIYK
-477 LEKEQLLPLE
+477 LQKEQLLPLE

-505 ANSLERLLFGLG
+505 QNSLERLLFGLG
-517 IRHVG
+517 VRHVG

-530 THFEDIDSLM
+530 AHFETIDALM
-540 KATFDDFKG
+540 QATFDDFKG

-564 FSQEANVQLI
+564 FTQDANVQLI
-574 SELQELGLN
+574 NELKALGLN
-583 MNYLGAK
+583 MSYTGVKVSTANEANEFY
-590 ISNTNQSN
+590 
-598 QFFGKTVVLT
+598 GKSVVLT
-608 GTLTTLS
+608 GTLATLS
-615 RKEAGTKLEA
+615 RKEAGVKLEA

-633 VSAKTDYLVAGEKS
+633 VSAKTDFLVAGEKS

-652 KAQELGVTVIDEET
+652 KAQELGVTVIDEEM
-666 MLKMMNE
+666 MLKMIGE

>member
-1 MNKWEKEAYIMSKQR
+1 MSKQR

-50 LIELENQ
+50 LIELEAQ
-57 YPELKSTT
+57 YPELKSST
-65 SPTVRIG
+65 SPTVRVG
-72 GAVLEGFNKIE
+72 GAILEGFNKVQ

-93 AFNESDLRD
+93 AFNEGDLRD
-102 FDARIK
+102 FDARIR
-108 KVSPHISYVCE
+108 KVSPNISYVCE

-124 LAVTLHYANGQ
+124 LAVTLHYRDGQ
-135 FVQGATR
+135 FVKGATR
-142 GDGVFGEDISEN
+142 GDGVVGEDISEN

-164 IPYDEPLEVRGE
+164 IPYKDPLEVRGE

-182 TLEKLN
+182 TLDKLN
-188 KQRANNGEELFA
+188 KQRAEKGEELFA

-230 PSAESLGCKTH
+230 PSAEELGCQTH
-241 EESLKKIEELGF
+241 DESLQKIEELGF

-265 EGVLAYIEKWSTARF
+265 DGVLAYIEKWSTNRF

-295 LNEQEKLGTTV
+295 LNEQQKLGSTV

-386 PEVVKPVVDARKG
+386 PEVVKPVIDARHG
-399 DEVPFEMIQNCPRC
+399 DEAPFEMIQDCPRC
-413 GSEIVRE
+413 GSELIRE
-420 VGEADHYCLN
+420 TGEADYYCLN

-442 HYVSRDAMNIDGLG
+442 HFVSRDAMNIDGLG

-466 QLIANVADIYK
+466 QLIENVADIYK
-477 LEKEQLLPLE
+477 LQKEQLLPLE

-505 ANSLERLLFGLG
+505 QNSLERLLFGLG
-517 IRHVG
+517 VRHVG

-530 THFEDIDSLM
+530 AHFETIDALM
-540 KATFDDFKG
+540 QATFDDFKG

-564 FSQEANVQLI
+564 FTQDANVQLI
-574 SELQELGLN
+574 NELKALGLN
-583 MNYLGAK
+583 MSYTGVKVSTANEANEFY
-590 ISNTNQSN
+590 
-598 QFFGKTVVLT
+598 GKTVVLT
-608 GTLTTLS
+608 GTLATLS
-615 RKEAGTKLEA
+615 RKEAGVKLEA

-633 VSAKTDYLVAGEKS
+633 VSAKTDFLVAGEKS

-652 KAQELGVTVIDEET
+652 KAQELGVTVIDEEM
-666 MLKMMNE
+666 MLKMLGE

>member
-1 MNKWEKEAYIMSKQR
+1 MSKQR

-50 LIELENQ
+50 LIELEAQ
-57 YPELKSTT
+57 YPELKSST
-65 SPTVRIG
+65 SPTVRVG
-72 GAVLEGFNKIE
+72 GAILEGFNKVQ

-93 AFNESDLRD
+93 AFNEGDLRD
-102 FDARIK
+102 FDARIR
-108 KVSPHISYVCE
+108 KVSPNISYVCE

-124 LAVTLHYANGQ
+124 LAVTLHYRDGQ
-135 FVQGATR
+135 FVKGATR
-142 GDGVFGEDISEN
+142 GDGVVGEDISEN

-164 IPYDEPLEVRGE
+164 IPYKDPLEVRGE

-182 TLEKLN
+182 TLDKLN
-188 KQRANNGEELFA
+188 KQRAEKGEELFA

-230 PSAESLGCKTH
+230 PSAEELGCQTH
-241 EESLKKIEELGF
+241 DESLQKIEELGF

-265 EGVLAYIEKWSTARF
+265 DGVLTYIEKWSTNRF

-295 LNEQEKLGTTV
+295 LNEQQKLGSTV

-386 PEVVKPVVDARKG
+386 PEVVKPVIDARHG
-399 DEVPFEMIQNCPRC
+399 DEAPFEMIQDCPRC
-413 GSEIVRE
+413 GSELIRE
-420 VGEADHYCLN
+420 AGEADYYCLN

-442 HYVSRDAMNIDGLG
+442 HFVSRDAMNIDGLG

-466 QLIANVADIYK
+466 QLIENVADIYK
-477 LEKEQLLPLE
+477 LQKEQLLPLE

-505 ANSLERLLFGLG
+505 QNSLERLLFGLG
-517 IRHVG
+517 VRHVG

-530 THFEDIDSLM
+530 AHFETIDALM
-540 KATFDDFKG
+540 QATFDDFKG

-564 FSQEANVQLI
+564 FTQDANVQLI
-574 SELQELGLN
+574 NELKALGLN
-583 MNYLGAK
+583 MSYTGVKVSTANEANEFY
-590 ISNTNQSN
+590 
-598 QFFGKTVVLT
+598 GKTVVLT
-608 GTLTTLS
+608 GTLATLS
-615 RKEAGTKLEA
+615 RKEAGVKLEA

-633 VSAKTDYLVAGEKS
+633 VSAKTDFLVAGEKS

-652 KAQELGVTVIDEET
+652 KAQELGVTVIDEEM
-666 MLKMMNE
+666 MLKMLGE

>member
-1 MNKWEKEAYIMSKQR
+1 MSKQR

-50 LIELENQ
+50 LIELEAQ
-57 YPELKSTT
+57 YPELKSST
-65 SPTVRIG
+65 SPTVRVG
-72 GAVLEGFNKIE
+72 GAILEGFNKVQ

-93 AFNESDLRD
+93 AFNEGDLRD
-102 FDARIK
+102 FDARIR
-108 KVSPHISYVCE
+108 KVSPNISYVCE

-124 LAVTLHYANGQ
+124 LAVTLHYRDGQ
-135 FVQGATR
+135 FVKGATR
-142 GDGVFGEDISEN
+142 GDGVVGEDISEN

-164 IPYDEPLEVRGE
+164 IPYKEPLEVRGE

-182 TLEKLN
+182 TLDKLN
-188 KQRANNGEELFA
+188 KQRAEKGEELFA

-230 PSAESLGCKTH
+230 PSAEELGCQTH
-241 EESLKKIEELGF
+241 DESLQKIEEFGF

-265 EGVLAYIEKWSTARF
+265 DGVLAYIEKWSTNRF

-295 LNEQEKLGTTV
+295 LNEQQKLGSTV

-366 KERDIRIN
+366 KERDIRIK

-386 PEVVKPVVDARKG
+386 PEVVKPVIDARHG
-399 DEVPFEMIQNCPRC
+399 DEAPFEMIKDCPRC
-413 GSEIVRE
+413 GSELIRE
-420 VGEADHYCLN
+420 AGEADYYCLN

-442 HYVSRDAMNIDGLG
+442 HFVSRDAMNIDGLG

-466 QLIANVADIYK
+466 QLIENVADIYK
-477 LEKEQLLPLE
+477 LQKEQLLPLE

-505 ANSLERLLFGLG
+505 QNSLERLLFGLG
-517 IRHVG
+517 VRHVG

-530 THFEDIDSLM
+530 AHFETIDALM
-540 KATFDDFKG
+540 QATFDDFKG

-564 FSQEANVQLI
+564 FTQDANVQLI
-574 SELQELGLN
+574 NELKALGLN
-583 MNYLGAK
+583 MSYTGVKVSTANEANEFY
-590 ISNTNQSN
+590 
-598 QFFGKTVVLT
+598 GKTVVLT
-608 GTLTTLS
+608 GTLATLS
-615 RKEAGTKLEA
+615 RKEAGVKLEA

-633 VSAKTDYLVAGEKS
+633 VSAKTDFLVAGEKS

-652 KAQELGVTVIDEET
+652 KAQELGVTVIDEEM
-666 MLKMMNE
+666 MLKMLGE

>member
-1 MNKWEKEAYIMSKQR
+1 MSKQR

-50 LIELENQ
+50 LIELEAQ
-57 YPELKSTT
+57 YPELKSST
-65 SPTVRIG
+65 SPTVRVG
-72 GAVLEGFNKIE
+72 GAILEGFNKVQ

-93 AFNESDLRD
+93 AFNEGDLRD
-102 FDARIK
+102 FDARIR
-108 KVSPHISYVCE
+108 KVSPNISYVCE

-124 LAVTLHYANGQ
+124 LAVTLHYRDGQ
-135 FVQGATR
+135 FVKGATR
-142 GDGVFGEDISEN
+142 GDGVVGEDISEN

-164 IPYDEPLEVRGE
+164 IPYKDPLEVRGE

-182 TLEKLN
+182 TLDKLN
-188 KQRANNGEELFA
+188 KQRAEKGEELFA

-230 PSAESLGCKTH
+230 PSAEELGCQTH
-241 EESLKKIEELGF
+241 DESLQKIEELGF

-265 EGVLAYIEKWSTARF
+265 DGVLAYIEKWSTNRF

-295 LNEQEKLGTTV
+295 LNEQQKLGSTV

-386 PEVVKPVVDARKG
+386 PEVVKPVIDARHG
-399 DEVPFEMIQNCPRC
+399 DEAPFEMIQDCPRC
-413 GSEIVRE
+413 GSELIHE
-420 VGEADHYCLN
+420 AGEADYYCLN

-442 HYVSRDAMNIDGLG
+442 HFVSRDAMNIDGLG

-466 QLIANVADIYK
+466 QLIENVADIYK
-477 LEKEQLLPLE
+477 LQKEQLLPLE

-505 ANSLERLLFGLG
+505 QNSLERLLFGLG
-517 IRHVG
+517 VRHVG

-530 THFEDIDSLM
+530 AHFETIDALM
-540 KATFDDFKG
+540 QATFDDFKG

-564 FSQEANVQLI
+564 FTQDANVQLI
-574 SELQELGLN
+574 NELKALGLN
-583 MNYLGAK
+583 MSYTGVKVSTANEANEFY
-590 ISNTNQSN
+590 
-598 QFFGKTVVLT
+598 GKTVVLT
-608 GTLTTLS
+608 GTLATLS
-615 RKEAGTKLEA
+615 RKEAGVKLEA

-633 VSAKTDYLVAGEKS
+633 VSAKTDFLVAGEKS

-652 KAQELGVTVIDEET
+652 KAQELGVTVIDEEM
-666 MLKMMNE
+666 MLKMLGE

>member
-1 MNKWEKEAYIMSKQR
+1 MSKQR
-16 VEELTKL
+16 IEDLTKL

-50 LIELENQ
+50 LIELEAQ
-57 YPELKSTT
+57 YPELKSST
-65 SPTVRIG
+65 SPTVRVG
-72 GAVLEGFNKIE
+72 GAVLEGFNKVQ

-93 AFNESDLRD
+93 AFNEGDLRD
-102 FDARIK
+102 FDARIR
-108 KVSPHISYVCE
+108 KVSPNISYVCE

-124 LAVTLHYANGQ
+124 LAVTLHYRDGQ
-135 FVQGATR
+135 FVKGATR
-142 GDGVFGEDISEN
+142 GDGVVGEDISEN

-164 IPYDEPLEVRGE
+164 IPYKEPLEVRGE

-182 TLEKLN
+182 TLDKLN
-188 KQRANNGEELFA
+188 KQRAEKGEELFA

-230 PSAESLGCKTH
+230 PSAEELGCQTH
-241 EESLKKIEELGF
+241 GESLQKIEELGF

-265 EGVLAYIEKWSTARF
+265 DGVLAYIEKWSTNRF

-295 LNEQEKLGTTV
+295 LNEQQKLGSTV

-386 PEVVKPVVDARKG
+386 PEVVKPVIDARHG
-399 DEVPFEMIQNCPRC
+399 DEAPFEMIQDCPRC
-413 GSEIVRE
+413 GSELIRE
-420 VGEADHYCLN
+420 AGEADYYCLN

-442 HYVSRDAMNIDGLG
+442 HFVSRDAMNIDGLG

-466 QLIANVADIYK
+466 QLIENVADIYK
-477 LEKEQLLPLE
+477 LQKEQLLPLE

-505 ANSLERLLFGLG
+505 QNSLERLLFGLG
-517 IRHVG
+517 VRHVG

-530 THFEDIDSLM
+530 AHFETIDALM
-540 KATFDDFKG
+540 QATFDDFKG

-564 FSQEANVQLI
+564 FTQDANVQLI
-574 SELQELGLN
+574 NELKALGLN
-583 MNYLGAK
+583 MSYTGVKVSTANEANEFY
-590 ISNTNQSN
+590 
-598 QFFGKTVVLT
+598 GKTVVLT
-608 GTLTTLS
+608 GTLATLS
-615 RKEAGTKLEA
+615 RKEAGVKLEA

-633 VSAKTDYLVAGEKS
+633 VSAKTDFLVAGEKS

-652 KAQELGVTVIDEET
+652 KAQELGVTVIDEEM
-666 MLKMMNE
+666 MLKMIGE

>member
-1 MNKWEKEAYIMSKQR
+1 MSKQR

-50 LIELENQ
+50 LIELEAQ
-57 YPELKSTT
+57 YPELKSST
-65 SPTVRIG
+65 SPTVRVG
-72 GAVLEGFNKIE
+72 GAILEGFNKVQ

-93 AFNESDLRD
+93 AFNEGDLRD
-102 FDARIK
+102 FDARIR
-108 KVSPHISYVCE
+108 KVSPNISYVCE

-124 LAVTLHYANGQ
+124 LAVTLHYRDGK
-135 FVQGATR
+135 FVKGATR
-142 GDGVFGEDISEN
+142 GDGVVGEDISEN

-164 IPYDEPLEVRGE
+164 IPYKDPLEVRGE

-182 TLEKLN
+182 TLDKLN
-188 KQRANNGEELFA
+188 KQRAEKGEELFA

-230 PSAESLGCKTH
+230 PSAEELGCQTH
-241 EESLKKIEELGF
+241 DESLQKIEELGF

-265 EGVLAYIEKWSTARF
+265 DGVLAYIEKWSTNRF

-295 LNEQEKLGTTV
+295 LNEQQKLGSTV

-356 RATLHNEDYV
+356 RATLHNEDYI
-366 KERDIRIN
+366 KERDIRIK

-386 PEVVKPVVDARKG
+386 PEVVKPVIDARHG
-399 DEVPFEMIQNCPRC
+399 DEAPFEMIQDCPRC
-413 GSEIVRE
+413 ASELIRE
-420 VGEADHYCLN
+420 AGEADYYCLN

-442 HYVSRDAMNIDGLG
+442 HFVSRDAMNIDGLG

-466 QLIANVADIYK
+466 QLIENVADIYK
-477 LEKEQLLPLE
+477 LQKEQLLPLE

-505 ANSLERLLFGLG
+505 QNSLERLLFGLG
-517 IRHVG
+517 VRHVG

-530 THFEDIDSLM
+530 AHFETIDALM
-540 KATFDDFKG
+540 QATFDDFKG

-564 FSQEANVQLI
+564 FTQDANVQLI
-574 SELQELGLN
+574 NELKALGLN
-583 MNYLGAK
+583 MSYTGVKVSSANEAIEFY
-590 ISNTNQSN
+590 
-598 QFFGKTVVLT
+598 GKTVVLT
-608 GTLTTLS
+608 GTLATLS
-615 RKEAGTKLEA
+615 RKEAGVKLEA

-633 VSAKTDYLVAGEKS
+633 VSAKTDFLVAGEKS

-652 KAQELGVTVIDEET
+652 KAQELGVTVIDEEM
-666 MLKMMNE
+666 MLKMLGE

>member
-1 MNKWEKEAYIMSKQR
+1 MSKQR

-50 LIELENQ
+50 LIELEAQ
-57 YPELKSTT
+57 YPELKSST
-65 SPTVRIG
+65 SPTVRVG
-72 GAVLEGFNKIE
+72 GAILEGFNKVQ

-93 AFNESDLRD
+93 AFNEGDLRD
-102 FDARIK
+102 FDARIR
-108 KVSPHISYVCE
+108 KVSPNISYVCE

-124 LAVTLHYANGQ
+124 LAVTLHYRDGQ
-135 FVQGATR
+135 FVKGATR
-142 GDGVFGEDISEN
+142 GDGVVGEDISEN

-164 IPYDEPLEVRGE
+164 IPYKEPLEVRGE

-182 TLEKLN
+182 TLDKLN
-188 KQRANNGEELFA
+188 KQRAEKGEELFA

-230 PSAESLGCKTH
+230 PSAEELGCQTH
-241 EESLKKIEELGF
+241 DESLQKIEELGF

-265 EGVLAYIEKWSTARF
+265 DGVLAYIEKWSTNRF

-295 LNEQEKLGTTV
+295 LNEQQKLGSTV

-386 PEVVKPVVDARKG
+386 PEVVKPVIDARHG
-399 DEVPFEMIQNCPRC
+399 DEAPFEMIQDCPRC
-413 GSEIVRE
+413 GSELIRE
-420 VGEADHYCLN
+420 AGEADYYCLN

-442 HYVSRDAMNIDGLG
+442 HFVSRDAMNIDGLG

-466 QLIANVADIYK
+466 QLIENVADIYK
-477 LEKEQLLPLE
+477 LQKEQLLPLE

-505 ANSLERLLFGLG
+505 QNSLERLLFGLG
-517 IRHVG
+517 VRHVG

-530 THFEDIDSLM
+530 AHFETIDALM
-540 KATFDDFKG
+540 QATFDDFKG

-564 FSQEANVQLI
+564 FTQDANVQLI
-574 SELQELGLN
+574 NELKALGLN
-583 MNYLGAK
+583 MSYTGVKVSTANEANEFY
-590 ISNTNQSN
+590 
-598 QFFGKTVVLT
+598 GKTVVLT
-608 GTLTTLS
+608 GTLATLS
-615 RKEAGTKLEA
+615 RKEAGVKLEA

-633 VSAKTDYLVAGEKS
+633 VSAKTDFLVAGEKS

-652 KAQELGVTVIDEET
+652 KAQELGVTVIDEEM
-666 MLKMMNE
+666 MLKMLGE

>member
-1 MNKWEKEAYIMSKQR
+1 MSKQR

-50 LIELENQ
+50 LIELEAQ
-57 YPELKSTT
+57 YPELKSST
-65 SPTVRIG
+65 SPTVRVG
-72 GAVLEGFNKIE
+72 GAILEGFNKVQ

-93 AFNESDLRD
+93 AFNEGDLRD
-102 FDARIK
+102 FDARIR
-108 KVSPHISYVCE
+108 KVSPNISYVCE

-124 LAVTLHYANGQ
+124 LAVTLHYRDGQ
-135 FVQGATR
+135 FVKGATR
-142 GDGVFGEDISEN
+142 GDGVVGEDISEN

-164 IPYDEPLEVRGE
+164 IPYKEPLEVRGE

-182 TLEKLN
+182 TLDKLN
-188 KQRANNGEELFA
+188 KQRAEKGEELFA

-230 PSAESLGCKTH
+230 PSAEELGCQTH
-241 EESLKKIEELGF
+241 DESLQKIEELGF

-265 EGVLAYIEKWSTARF
+265 DGVLAYIEKWSTNRF

-295 LNEQEKLGTTV
+295 LNEQQKLGSTV

-386 PEVVKPVVDARKG
+386 PEVVKPVIDARHG
-399 DEVPFEMIQNCPRC
+399 DEAPFEMIQDCPRC
-413 GSEIVRE
+413 GSELIRE
-420 VGEADHYCLN
+420 AGEADYYCLN

-442 HYVSRDAMNIDGLG
+442 HFVSRDAMNIDGLG

-466 QLIANVADIYK
+466 QLIENVADIYK
-477 LEKEQLLPLE
+477 LQKEQLLPLE

-505 ANSLERLLFGLG
+505 QNSLERLLFGLG

-530 THFEDIDSLM
+530 AHFETIDALM
-540 KATFDDFKG
+540 QATFDDFKG
-549 IAEIGDVIANSIVHY
+549 IAEIGDVIANSILHY
-564 FSQEANVQLI
+564 FTQEANVQLI
-574 SELQELGLN
+574 NELKALGLN
-583 MNYLGAK
+583 MSYTGAK
-590 ISNTNQSN
+590 VSTANEANE
-598 QFFGKTVVLT
+598 FYGKTVVLT
-608 GTLTTLS
+608 GTLATLS
-615 RKEAGTKLEA
+615 RKEAGVKLEA

-633 VSAKTDYLVAGEKS
+633 VSAKTDFLVAGEKS

-652 KAQELGVTVIDEET
+652 KAQELGVTVIDEEM
-666 MLKMMNE
+666 MLKMIGE

>member
-1 MNKWEKEAYIMSKQR
+1 MSKQR

-50 LIELENQ
+50 LIELEAQ
-57 YPELKSTT
+57 YPELKSST
-65 SPTVRIG
+65 SPTVRVG
-72 GAVLEGFNKIE
+72 GAILEGFNKVQ

-93 AFNESDLRD
+93 AFNEGDLRD
-102 FDARIK
+102 FDARIR
-108 KVSPHISYVCE
+108 KVSPNISYVCE

-124 LAVTLHYANGQ
+124 LAVTLHYRDGQ
-135 FVQGATR
+135 FVKGATR
-142 GDGVFGEDISEN
+142 GDGVVGEDISEN

-164 IPYDEPLEVRGE
+164 IPYKDPLEVRGE

-182 TLEKLN
+182 TLDKLN
-188 KQRANNGEELFA
+188 KQRAEKGEELFA

-230 PSAESLGCKTH
+230 PSAEELGCQTH
-241 EESLKKIEELGF
+241 DESLQKIEELGF

-265 EGVLAYIEKWSTARF
+265 DGVLAYIEKWSTNRF

-295 LNEQEKLGTTV
+295 LNEQQKLGSTV

-386 PEVVKPVVDARKG
+386 PEVVKPVIDARHG
-399 DEVPFEMIQNCPRC
+399 DEAPFEMIQECPRC
-413 GSEIVRE
+413 GSELIRE
-420 VGEADHYCLN
+420 AGEADYYCLN

-442 HYVSRDAMNIDGLG
+442 HFVSRDAMNIDGLG

-466 QLIANVADIYK
+466 QLIENVADIYK
-477 LEKEQLLPLE
+477 LQKEQLLPLE

-505 ANSLERLLFGLG
+505 QNSLERLLFGLG

-530 THFEDIDSLM
+530 AHFETIDALM
-540 KATFDDFKG
+540 QATFDDFKG

-564 FSQEANVQLI
+564 FTQDANVQLI
-574 SELQELGLN
+574 NELKALGLN
-583 MNYLGAK
+583 MSYTGVKVSTANEANEFY
-590 ISNTNQSN
+590 
-598 QFFGKTVVLT
+598 GKTVVLT
-608 GTLTTLS
+608 GTLATLS
-615 RKEAGTKLEA
+615 RKEAGVKLEA

-633 VSAKTDYLVAGEKS
+633 VSAKTDFLVAGEKS

-652 KAQELGVTVIDEET
+652 KAQELGVTVIDEEM
-666 MLKMMNE
+666 MLKMIGE

>member
-1 MNKWEKEAYIMSKQR
+1 MSKQR

-50 LIELENQ
+50 LIELEAQ
-57 YPELKSTT
+57 YPELKSST
-65 SPTVRIG
+65 SPTVRVG
-72 GAVLEGFNKIE
+72 GAILEGFNKVQ

-93 AFNESDLRD
+93 AFNEGDLRD
-102 FDARIK
+102 FDARIR
-108 KVSPHISYVCE
+108 KVSPNISYVCE

-124 LAVTLHYANGQ
+124 LAVTLHYRDGQ
-135 FVQGATR
+135 FVKGATR
-142 GDGVFGEDISEN
+142 GDGVVGEDISEN

-164 IPYDEPLEVRGE
+164 IPYKDPLEVRGE

-182 TLEKLN
+182 TLDKLN
-188 KQRANNGEELFA
+188 KQRAEKGEELFA

-230 PSAESLGCKTH
+230 PSAEELGCQTH
-241 EESLKKIEELGF
+241 DESLQKIEELGF

-265 EGVLAYIEKWSTARF
+265 DGVLAYIEKWSTNRF

-295 LNEQEKLGTTV
+295 LNEQQKLGSTV

-386 PEVVKPVVDARKG
+386 PEVVKPVIDARHG
-399 DEVPFEMIQNCPRC
+399 DEAPFEMIQDCPRC
-413 GSEIVRE
+413 GSELIRE
-420 VGEADHYCLN
+420 AGEADYYCLN

-442 HYVSRDAMNIDGLG
+442 HFVSRDAMNIDGLG

-466 QLIANVADIYK
+466 QLIENVADIYK
-477 LEKEQLLPLE
+477 LQKEQLLPLE

-505 ANSLERLLFGLG
+505 QNSLERLLFGLG
-517 IRHVG
+517 VRHVG

-530 THFEDIDSLM
+530 AHFETIDALM
-540 KATFDDFKG
+540 QATFDDFKG
-549 IAEIGDVIANSIVHY
+549 IAEIGDVIANSILHY
-564 FSQEANVQLI
+564 FTQEANVQLI
-574 SELQELGLN
+574 NELKALGLN
-583 MNYLGAK
+583 MSYTGVKVSTANEANEFY
-590 ISNTNQSN
+590 
-598 QFFGKTVVLT
+598 GKTVVLT
-608 GTLTTLS
+608 GTLATLS
-615 RKEAGTKLEA
+615 RKEAGVKLEA

-633 VSAKTDYLVAGEKS
+633 VSAKTDFLVAGEKS

-652 KAQELGVTVIDEET
+652 KAQELGVTVIDEEM
-666 MLKMMNE
+666 MLKMLGE

>member
-1 MNKWEKEAYIMSKQR
+1 MSKQR

-50 LIELENQ
+50 LIELEAQ
-57 YPELKSTT
+57 YPELKSST
-65 SPTVRIG
+65 SPTVRVG
-72 GAVLEGFNKIE
+72 GAILEGFNKVQ

-93 AFNESDLRD
+93 AFNEGDLRD
-102 FDARIK
+102 FDARIR
-108 KVSPHISYVCE
+108 KVSPNISYVCE

-124 LAVTLHYANGQ
+124 LAVTLHYRDGK
-135 FVQGATR
+135 FVKGATR
-142 GDGVFGEDISEN
+142 GDGVVGEDISEN

-164 IPYDEPLEVRGE
+164 IPYKDPLEVRGE

-182 TLEKLN
+182 TLDKLN
-188 KQRANNGEELFA
+188 KQRAEKGEELFA

-230 PSAESLGCKTH
+230 PSAEELGCQTH
-241 EESLKKIEELGF
+241 DESLQKIEELGF

-265 EGVLAYIEKWSTARF
+265 DGVLAYIEKWSTNRF

-295 LNEQEKLGTTV
+295 LNEQQKLGSTV

-386 PEVVKPVVDARKG
+386 PEVVKPVIDARHG
-399 DEVPFEMIQNCPRC
+399 DEAPFEMIQECPRC
-413 GSEIVRE
+413 GSELIRE
-420 VGEADHYCLN
+420 AGEADYYCLN

-442 HYVSRDAMNIDGLG
+442 HFVSRDAMNIDGLG

-466 QLIANVADIYK
+466 QLIENVADIYK
-477 LEKEQLLPLE
+477 LQKEQLLPLE

-505 ANSLERLLFGLG
+505 QNSLERLLFGLG
-517 IRHVG
+517 VRHVG

-530 THFEDIDSLM
+530 AHFETIDALM
-540 KATFDDFKG
+540 QATFDDFKG

-564 FSQEANVQLI
+564 FTQDANVQLI
-574 SELQELGLN
+574 NELKALGLN
-583 MNYLGAK
+583 MSYTGVKVSTANEANEFY
-590 ISNTNQSN
+590 
-598 QFFGKTVVLT
+598 GKTVVLT
-608 GTLTTLS
+608 GTLATLS
-615 RKEAGTKLEA
+615 RKEAGVKLEA

-633 VSAKTDYLVAGEKS
+633 VSAKTDFLVAGEKS

-652 KAQELGVTVIDEET
+652 KAQELGVTVIDEEM
-666 MLKMMNE
+666 MLKMLGE

>member
-1 MNKWEKEAYIMSKQR
+1 MSKQR

-50 LIELENQ
+50 LIELEAQ
-57 YPELKSTT
+57 YPELKSST
-65 SPTVRIG
+65 SPTVRVG
-72 GAVLEGFNKIE
+72 GAILEGFNKVQ

-93 AFNESDLRD
+93 AFNEGDLRD
-102 FDARIK
+102 FDARIR
-108 KVSPHISYVCE
+108 KVSPNISYVCE

-124 LAVTLHYANGQ
+124 LAVTLHYRDGK
-135 FVQGATR
+135 FVKGATR
-142 GDGVFGEDISEN
+142 GDGVVGEDISEN

-164 IPYDEPLEVRGE
+164 IPYKDPLEVRGE

-182 TLEKLN
+182 TLDKLN
-188 KQRANNGEELFA
+188 KQRAEKGEELFA

-230 PSAESLGCKTH
+230 PSAEELGCQTH
-241 EESLKKIEELGF
+241 DESLQKIEELGF

-265 EGVLAYIEKWSTARF
+265 DGVLAYIEKWSTNRF

-295 LNEQEKLGTTV
+295 LNEQQKLGSTV

-386 PEVVKPVVDARKG
+386 PEVVKPVIDARHG
-399 DEVPFEMIQNCPRC
+399 DEAPFEMIQDCPRC
-413 GSEIVRE
+413 ASELIRE
-420 VGEADHYCLN
+420 AGEADYYCLN

-436 IVESLC
+436 IVEGLC
-442 HYVSRDAMNIDGLG
+442 HFVSRDAMNIDGLG

-466 QLIANVADIYK
+466 QLIENVADIYK
-477 LEKEQLLPLE
+477 LQKEQLLPLE

-505 ANSLERLLFGLG
+505 QNSLERLLFGLG
-517 IRHVG
+517 VRHVG

-530 THFEDIDSLM
+530 AHFETIDALM
-540 KATFDDFKG
+540 QATFDDFKG

-564 FSQEANVQLI
+564 FTQDANVQLI
-574 SELQELGLN
+574 NELKALGLN
-583 MNYLGAK
+583 MSYTGVKVSTANEANEFY
-590 ISNTNQSN
+590 
-598 QFFGKTVVLT
+598 GKTVVLT
-608 GTLTTLS
+608 GTLATLS
-615 RKEAGTKLEA
+615 RKEAGVKLEA

-633 VSAKTDYLVAGEKS
+633 VSAKTDFLVAGEKS

-652 KAQELGVTVIDEET
+652 KAQELGVTVIDEEM
-666 MLKMMNE
+666 MLKMLGE

>member
-1 MNKWEKEAYIMSKQR
+1 MSKQR

-50 LIELENQ
+50 LIELEAQ
-57 YPELKSTT
+57 YPELKSST
-65 SPTVRIG
+65 SPTVRVG
-72 GAVLEGFNKIE
+72 GAILEGFNKVQ

-93 AFNESDLRD
+93 AFNEGDLRD
-102 FDARIK
+102 FDARIR
-108 KVSPHISYVCE
+108 KVSPNISYVCE

-124 LAVTLHYANGQ
+124 LAVTLHYRDGK
-135 FVQGATR
+135 FVKGATR
-142 GDGVFGEDISEN
+142 GDGVVGEDISEN

-164 IPYDEPLEVRGE
+164 IPYKDPLEVRGE

-182 TLEKLN
+182 TLDKLN
-188 KQRANNGEELFA
+188 KQRAEKGEELFA

-230 PSAESLGCKTH
+230 PSAEELGCQTH
-241 EESLKKIEELGF
+241 DESLQKIEELGF

-265 EGVLAYIEKWSTARF
+265 DGVLAYIENWSTNRF

-295 LNEQEKLGTTV
+295 LNEQQKLGSTV

-386 PEVVKPVVDARKG
+386 PEVVKPVIDARHG
-399 DEVPFEMIQNCPRC
+399 DEAPFEMIQDCPRC
-413 GSEIVRE
+413 ASELIRE
-420 VGEADHYCLN
+420 AGEADYYCLN

-442 HYVSRDAMNIDGLG
+442 HFVSRDAMNIDGLG

-466 QLIANVADIYK
+466 QLIENVADIYK
-477 LEKEQLLPLE
+477 LQKEQLLPLE

-505 ANSLERLLFGLG
+505 QNSLERLLFGLG
-517 IRHVG
+517 VRHVG

-530 THFEDIDSLM
+530 AHFETIDALM
-540 KATFDDFKG
+540 QATFDDFKG

-564 FSQEANVQLI
+564 FTQDANVQLI
-574 SELQELGLN
+574 NELKALGLN
-583 MNYLGAK
+583 MSYTGVKVSTANEANEFY
-590 ISNTNQSN
+590 
-598 QFFGKTVVLT
+598 GKTVVLT
-608 GTLTTLS
+608 GTLATLS
-615 RKEAGTKLEA
+615 RKEAGVKLEA

-633 VSAKTDYLVAGEKS
+633 VSAKTDFLVAGEKS

-652 KAQELGVTVIDEET
+652 KAQELGVTVIDEEM
-666 MLKMMNE
+666 MLKMIGE